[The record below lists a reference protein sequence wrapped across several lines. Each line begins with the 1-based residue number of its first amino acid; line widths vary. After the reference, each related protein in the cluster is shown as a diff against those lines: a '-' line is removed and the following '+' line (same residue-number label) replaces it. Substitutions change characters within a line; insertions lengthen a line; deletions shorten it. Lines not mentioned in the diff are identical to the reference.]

1 MGSIKEIWDGVLSI
15 MRQGE
20 ISQAAYDIWISCIE
34 PRGIEN
40 GEMVVCVNTEFQKRT
55 IETEYADKLRD
66 ALRQV
71 LGVPIGL
78 RVVSREVAAQPGV
91 KALIF
96 RSPCI
101 ALVKPLGRAA
111 VDQEKCRKCRKCIRE
126 IGCPG
131 IVVEE
136 GKVVIDMSQCTG
148 CGICAE
154 ICPFDA
160 IEVTRL
166 PGGGEP
172 KRAQQGKGGRA

>member
-1 MGSIKEIWDGVLSI
+1 M
-15 MRQGE
+15 
-20 ISQAAYDIWISCIE
+20 
-34 PRGIEN
+34 
-40 GEMVVCVNTEFQKRT
+40 
-55 IETEYADKLRD
+55 
-66 ALRQV
+66 
-71 LGVPIGL
+71 
-78 RVVSREVAAQPGV
+78 
-91 KALIF
+91 
-96 RSPCI
+96 
-101 ALVKPLGRAA
+101 GRAA

>member
-1 MGSIKEIWDGVLSI
+1 MTLVVLDNSTTAMTGHQPHPGTGRTMMGEVVEKVSIEETLAGIGVRTVRTVDPL
-15 MRQGE
+15 
-20 ISQAAYDIWISCIE
+20 DL
-34 PRGIEN
+34 PRAVEA
-40 GEMVVCVNTEFQKRT
+40 V
-55 IETEYADKLRD
+55 
-66 ALRQV
+66 
-71 LGVPIGL
+71 
-78 RVVSREVAAQPGV
+78 REVAAQPGV

-101 ALVKPLGRAA
+101 ALVKPLGHAA
-111 VDQEKCRKCRKCIRE
+111 VDQEKCRKCKKCIRE

>member
-1 MGSIKEIWDGVLSI
+1 MSRLWTNAGLMPSHGWRETS
-15 MRQGE
+15 
-20 ISQAAYDIWISCIE
+20 
-34 PRGIEN
+34 
-40 GEMVVCVNTEFQKRT
+40 VC
-55 IETEYADKLRD
+55 
-66 ALRQV
+66 
-71 LGVPIGL
+71 
-78 RVVSREVAAQPGV
+78 
-91 KALIF
+91 
-96 RSPCI
+96 SPCI
-101 ALVKPLGRAA
+101 ALVRPLGRAA
-111 VDQEKCRKCRKCIRE
+111 VDQEKCRKCKKCIRE

-172 KRAQQGKGGRA
+172 KNAQQGKGGRA